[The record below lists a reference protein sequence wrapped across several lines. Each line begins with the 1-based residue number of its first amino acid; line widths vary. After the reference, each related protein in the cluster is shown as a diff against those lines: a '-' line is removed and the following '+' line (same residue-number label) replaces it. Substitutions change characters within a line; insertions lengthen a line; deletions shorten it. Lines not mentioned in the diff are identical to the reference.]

1 MIKNKGS
8 SSIAAVRASGGAMTF
23 RIDKKGASA
32 NNNRSSKAGKYLFA
46 DQYENVVHN
55 ACRFYGCHMRFFYR
69 RPNWFGGV
77 LNHVRGFCESGFMRG
92 KTFSTVNKNINEQEE
107 KWYTE
112 MYTDSAFAN
121 TASV

>member
-1 MIKNKGS
+1 MLFITLAVFTDAICA
-8 SSIAAVRASGGAMTF
+8 SSI
-23 RIDKKGASA
+23 
-32 NNNRSSKAGKYLFA
+32 
-46 DQYENVVHN
+46 VVPI
-55 ACRFYGCHMRFFYR
+55 GS
-69 RPNWFGGV
+69 GGV

-92 KTFSTVNKNINEQEE
+92 KSFSTVNKNINEQEE